1 VEIDHLN
8 RSPDDRIVLQPS
20 PTAEQKSAKAAIIEL
35 PGPNE
40 VDMQAEREKS
50 VSKSPYERSM
60 TDQNLEVVVEPKEG
74 DVRMVN
80 HEAEST
86 QNPRDGHD
94 ESKDLGYL
102 YTVSRPVRR
111 Y

>member
-1 VEIDHLN
+1 
-8 RSPDDRIVLQPS
+8 
-20 PTAEQKSAKAAIIEL
+20 
-35 PGPNE
+35 
-40 VDMQAEREKS
+40 
-50 VSKSPYERSM
+50 M
-60 TDQNLEVVVEPKEG
+60 TDQNLEVVVEPRES

-86 QNPRDGHD
+86 QNSRDGHD
-94 ESKDLGYL
+94 EPKDLGYL